1 MKTYDLV
8 VIGSGPAG
16 QRAAVQ
22 AAKLDKRVAIIERN
36 FHVGGVSVHT
46 GTIPSKTVREAVL
59 YLTGF
64 KQRGFYGLGHRERQ
78 HITPEDVLERVKKT
92 LVNQV
97 EVMRNQ
103 LSRNGIDVIN
113 GTARFLDTNTL
124 EVEHSAGELETL
136 HSDKILLAVG
146 TKPFRPTHIPFDGEC
161 IFDSD
166 EILHF
171 TKMPKTL
178 TVIGGGVI
186 GVEFATVFS
195 ALDVVVTL
203 VEARNSILDFCD
215 NEIIDEFQYKL
226 RSRGMT
232 LRLEESVKDI
242 KKVNGKVITTLDS
255 GKILQSDM
263 LLFAAGRTGATDS
276 LHLEK
281 AGLSAD
287 HRGRIHV
294 NDTFQTH
301 TPNIYAA
308 GDIIGFPSLSAT
320 SMVQGRLAAC
330 HMFNHSFS
338 NKLEFFPYGIY
349 AVPEISMVGAT
360 EKELKE
366 KGVPYESGIARFQ
379 ELARGQILGL
389 SDGLLKMLFSIE
401 DRKLLGVH
409 IVGEGATELIHVGQA
424 VITLG
429 GTLDYFIDSAF
440 NYPTLAE
447 AYKVAALNALNKFIP
462 YEQVSI
468 QPPSVVLGSEE
479 VVVDI
484 RDADN
489 AIDSGTA

>member
-1 MKTYDLV
+1 MKHYDLV

-22 AAKLDKRVAIIERN
+22 AAKLDKRVAIVERN
-36 FHVGGVSVHT
+36 FQVGGVSVHT

-64 KQRGFYGLGHRERQ
+64 RQRGFYGMGHREREN
-78 HITPEDVLERVKKT
+78 ITPEDVLERVKKT
-92 LVNQV
+92 LANQV

-103 LSRNGIDVIN
+103 LSRNGIEVIN
-113 GTARFLDTNTL
+113 GAARFLDPHKL
-124 EVEHSAGELETL
+124 EVERDSGELEVL
-136 HSDKILLAVG
+136 SADKILLAVG
-146 TKPFRPTHIPFDGEC
+146 TRPHRPASIPFDGET

-166 EILHF
+166 EILRF
-171 TKMPKTL
+171 KKMPKTL

-186 GVEFATVFS
+186 GVEFATIFS

-203 VEARNSILDFCD
+203 VEARGTILDFCD
-215 NEIIDEFQYKL
+215 GEIIDEFQYKL
-226 RSRGMT
+226 RNRGMV
-232 LRLEESVKDI
+232 LRLEESVKEI
-242 KKVNGKVITTLDS
+242 TKKNGKVITVLDS

-263 LLFAAGRTGATDS
+263 LLFAAGRSGATDS
-276 LHLEK
+276 LNIDK
-281 AGLSAD
+281 AGLAAD
-287 HRGRIHV
+287 KRGRIEV
-294 NDTFQTH
+294 NDTFQTAVPH
-301 TPNIYAA
+301 IYAA

-330 HMFNHSFS
+330 HMFNHKFS

-366 KGVPYESGIARFQ
+366 KRIPYESGIARFQ

-389 SDGLLKMLFSIE
+389 KDGLLKMLFSIE

-447 AYKVAALNALNKFIP
+447 AYKVAALNALNKFTP
-462 YEQVSI
+462 YDGVSLKELAEV
-468 QPPSVVLGSEE
+468 SSSES
-479 VVVDI
+479 
-484 RDADN
+484 N
-489 AIDSGTA
+489 

>member
-1 MKTYDLV
+1 MKKYDLV

-36 FHVGGVSVHT
+36 MQVGGVSVHT

-64 KQRGFYGLGHRERQ
+64 KQRGFYGLGHRERKN
-78 HITPEDVLERVKKT
+78 ITPADVLERVKKT
-92 LVNQV
+92 LSNQV
-97 EVMRNQ
+97 EVMLNQ
-103 LSRNGIDVIN
+103 LSRNGIEVLN
-113 GTARFLDTNTL
+113 GCARFLDANTL
-124 EVEHSAGELETL
+124 EIERATGELEIL
-136 HSDKILLAVG
+136 GADKILLAVG
-146 TKPFRPTHIPFDGEC
+146 TKPYRPAHIPFDNRS

-166 EILHF
+166 GILQF
-171 TKMPKTL
+171 EKMPKTL

-186 GVEFATVFS
+186 GVEFATIFS

-203 VEARNSILDFCD
+203 VEERSSILDFCD
-215 NEIIDEFQYKL
+215 AEIIDEFQHKL
-226 RSRGMT
+226 RNRGVV
-232 LRLEESVKDI
+232 LRLQESVTEI
-242 KKVNGKVITTLDS
+242 KKHNGKVLTFLAS

-263 LLFAAGRTGATDS
+263 LLFAAGRSGATDS
-276 LHLEK
+276 LNLEL
-281 AGLSAD
+281 AGLTAD
-287 HRGRIHV
+287 HRGRIQV
-294 NDTFQTH
+294 NETFQTAV
-301 TPNIYAA
+301 PNIYAA

-330 HMFNHSFS
+330 HMFNHTFS

-366 KGVPYESGIARFQ
+366 QGIPYESGIARFQ

-389 SDGLLKMLFSIE
+389 TDGLLKMLFAIE
-401 DRKLLGVH
+401 DRRLLGVH

-429 GTLDYFIDSAF
+429 GKLEYFIDSAF

-447 AYKVAALNALNKFIP
+447 AYKVAALNAWNKFIP
-462 YEQVSI
+462 YDEMCS
-468 QPPSVVLGSEE
+468 SE
-479 VVVDI
+479 VVETSASKSD
-484 RDADN
+484 
-489 AIDSGTA
+489 